1 MKLKELQ
8 NKIKAI
14 DMQSLK
20 EQAVKEHSD
29 EIVKLNQSQL
39 RLGRTKDGKYIE
51 PSYSKA
57 YLKRKR
63 KLSSYVAP
71 DGIPDLF
78 LHGDFYREMETI
90 IEDNQYEAIE
100 ALTIE
105 NIPFYLARQIIFG
118 SRLDHFVVNDVEY
131 IVKEHTI
138 SEHNGNHTVDLVL
151 KMTEKYVEGTNADYG
166 YTGLAG
172 TATADSTVITSD
184 DTVHTGDET

>member
-1 MKLKELQ
+1 
-8 NKIKAI
+8 
-14 DMQSLK
+14 MQSLK

-90 IEDNQYEAIE
+90 IEDNQYDVISWDEKSKWLLPKYDDIFG
-100 ALTIE
+100 LTKE
-105 NIPFYLARQIIFG
+105 NIETAKILCTNTFIKL
-118 SRLDHFVVNDVEY
+118 
-131 IVKEHTI
+131 
-138 SEHNGNHTVDLVL
+138 L
-151 KMTEKYVEGTNADYG
+151 KDKLN
-166 YTGLAG
+166 
-172 TATADSTVITSD
+172 
-184 DTVHTGDET
+184 